1 MHTEHYSKKNI
12 HCNKLSLSFILYLK
26 EYYLRQTWFLHRW
39 YLLLVFFL
47 IGKYFLRVCSPV
59 FSAQQQQKKR
69 NEPSGNRFG
78 GGDCTHRVSTPR
90 GALPCTVYSPSS
102 VAGVSHIPPASNPVI
117 QSLYFQS
124 PLFLRS
130 YANMHV
136 KKMTDP
142 NEFNQTMCRWF
153 KKDKIKI
160 LKSFCSNLITIK
172 AF

>member
-90 GALPCTVYSPSS
+90 GALPSTVRP
-102 VAGVSHIPPASNPVI
+102 VQLASLIYPLHLTLSYRACIFSLPYFWEVTQTCMLKKWLI
-117 QSLYFQS
+117 QMNLIK
-124 PLFLRS
+124 LCVGDL
-130 YANMHV
+130 
-136 KKMTDP
+136 K
-142 NEFNQTMCRWF
+142 
-153 KKDKIKI
+153 KIK
-160 LKSFCSNLITIK
+160 LKFWSHFVQIS
-172 AF
+172 

>member
-102 VAGVSHIPPASNPVI
+102 VAGVSHIHLTLSYRACIFSLPYFWEVTQTCMLKKWLI
-117 QSLYFQS
+117 QMNLIK
-124 PLFLRS
+124 LCVGDL
-130 YANMHV
+130 
-136 KKMTDP
+136 K
-142 NEFNQTMCRWF
+142 
-153 KKDKIKI
+153 KIK
-160 LKSFCSNLITIK
+160 LKFWSHFVQIS
-172 AF
+172 